1 MTESQNEQNKVHAW
15 LKAFAGAYAQSGSD
29 VSDLF
34 LPSGSWRDF
43 LAFGWTM
50 GTHEGQASIAYL
62 TNESAT
68 TSITDIAVQAAPN
81 ANEGFF
87 SFNTSTGP
95 VEGYLRLE
103 GGKCLTLFTKL
114 RDLKDYPQAQGANRP
129 TGVTPAS
136 DGKNWADIR
145 DDEIANMGT
154 HEQPYALIIGGGQAG
169 LGLAATLRTLG
180 VPNLVID
187 KHPKIG
193 DQWRSRYKSLLLHDP
208 VWYDHLPYMK
218 FPENWP
224 IYTPKDKMGDWLEF
238 YAKAM
243 ELVTWTSSEL
253 INASYDDKTKT
264 WTAIINKAGTEHTV
278 KCSHLIMA
286 VGNAGFA
293 RIPEFTGAKSFKGP
307 SFHSSRYSGGAEY
320 AGKRVA
326 IVGANNSAHDI
337 AADLVENGAQPT
349 LIQRSST
356 LVLRQE
362 TMINVFMKSA
372 YSHEALESGLT
383 PEMADIMVAS
393 LPLRM
398 SDEIS
403 KQIWA
408 GIAQMDKEFYDS
420 LRAKGFAIDF
430 AEDGAGMGAKY
441 LRAASGYYIDVG
453 ASAMVA
459 DGRIGV
465 KSGLEIDAVTP
476 DGLVFS
482 DGSNLDV
489 DVIIYATGFG
499 SMEQWV
505 SKLIGEDVA
514 NLIGP
519 CWGYGSGFKGDPG
532 PWEGELRN
540 MWKPT
545 AQEGLWFQGG
555 NLAQVRANSLTL
567 GLQIKAR
574 FEGLDVK
581 IVEPLRA

>member
-1 MTESQNEQNKVHAW
+1 MTESLNTSNKVHAW
-15 LKAFAGAYAQSGSD
+15 LTAFANAYVQSESN

-34 LPSGSWRDF
+34 LPTGSWRDF
-43 LAFGWTM
+43 LAFGWTIA
-50 GTHEGQASIAYL
+50 THEGQGSIAHL
-62 TNESAT
+62 ASESAV
-68 TSITDIAVQAAPN
+68 TSISDIKSEAAPE
-81 ANEGFF
+81 ADEGFF
-87 SFNTSTGP
+87 SFNTSFGP
-95 VEGYLRLE
+95 VEGYIRLM
-103 GGKCLTLFTKL
+103 GGKCLTFFTTL
-114 RDLKDYPQAQGANRP
+114 RDLKDYPQAKGANRP
-129 TGVTPAS
+129 TGIVNGAE
-136 DGKNWADIR
+136 GENWADVR
-145 DDEIANMGT
+145 EAELATMGVS
-154 HEQPYALIIGGGQAG
+154 ENPYVLIVGGGQAG
-169 LGLAATLRTLG
+169 LALGATLRTLG
-180 VPNLVID
+180 VPNLIID

-224 IYTPKDKMGDWLEF
+224 IYTPKDKMGDWLES

-253 INASYDDKTKT
+253 INASYDEAAKT

-278 KCSHLIMA
+278 KCAHLIMA

-293 RIPEFTGAKSFKGP
+293 RVPEFSGAKSFKGE
-307 SFHSSRYSGGAEY
+307 SFHSSRYKGGAEY

-337 AADLVENGAQPT
+337 AADLVENGANPT

-356 LVLRQE
+356 LIIRQE
-362 TMINVFMKSA
+362 TMINVLMKNV
-372 YSHEALESGLT
+372 YSHEAVENGLT
-383 PEMADIMVAS
+383 PERADIMLAS

-408 GIAQMDKEFYDS
+408 GIAQMDKAFYDS

-441 LRAASGYYIDVG
+441 LRSASGYYIDVG

-465 KSGLEIDAVTP
+465 KSGLEVDCITP
-476 DGLVFS
+476 DGLVFA

-499 SMEQWV
+499 SMEQWI
-505 SKLIGEDVA
+505 SRLIGDDVA
-514 NLIGP
+514 ELIGP

-545 AQEGLWFQGG
+545 AQPGLWFQGG

-574 FEGLDVK
+574 FEGLNVK
-581 IVEPLRA
+581 VVEPVRV

>member
-1 MTESQNEQNKVHAW
+1 MTESQNNKNKVHAW
-15 LKAFAGAYAQSGSD
+15 LMAFADAYAKSGSD

-34 LPSGSWRDF
+34 LPTGSWRDF

-50 GTHEGQASIAYL
+50 ATHEGQVSIAHL
-62 TNESAT
+62 VNESAVQ
-68 TSITDIAVQAAPN
+68 SISDIKSEAAPE
-81 ANEGFF
+81 ADEGFF
-87 SFNTSTGP
+87 SFVTSVGS
-95 VEGYLRLE
+95 VEGYLRLA
-103 GGKCLTLFTKL
+103 GGKCLTFFTKL
-114 RDLKDYPQAQGANRP
+114 RDLKDYPQAAGANRP
-129 TGVTPAS
+129 TGEVKGS
-136 DGKNWADIR
+136 EGQNWKDILEA
-145 DDEIANMGT
+145 EIAHMGID
-154 HEQPYALIIGGGQAG
+154 EDPYVLIVGGGQAG
-169 LGLAATLRTLG
+169 LGLGATLRTLG
-180 VPNLVID
+180 VPNLIID

-224 IYTPKDKMGDWLEF
+224 VYTPKDKMGDWLEF

-253 INASYDDKTKT
+253 KNASYDEESKT
-264 WTAIINKAGTEHTV
+264 WTAIIDKAGKEHTV
-278 KCSHLIMA
+278 KCTHLVMA

-293 RIPEFTGAKSFKGP
+293 RVPEFKGAKSFKGP
-307 SFHSSRYSGGAEY
+307 SFHSSHYSGGAEY

-337 AADLVENGAQPT
+337 AADLVEHGAQPT

-356 LVLRQE
+356 LIVRQE
-362 TMINVFMKSA
+362 TLGNIFFNNM
-372 YSHEALESGLT
+372 YSHAAAEGGLT
-383 PEMADIMVAS
+383 PERADIMLAS
-393 LPLRM
+393 VPQRM

-403 KQIWA
+403 KQMWA
-408 GIAQMDKEFYDS
+408 GVAQMDKPFYDS
-420 LRAKGFAIDF
+420 LTAKGFAIDF

-441 LRAASGYYIDVG
+441 LRSASGYYIDVG

-465 KSGLEIDAVTP
+465 KSGLEIDNVTP

-499 SMEQWV
+499 SMQQWV
-505 SKLIGEDVA
+505 SKLISEDVA
-514 NLIGP
+514 NMIGP

-545 AQEGLWFQGG
+545 AQAGLWFQGG

-574 FEGLDVK
+574 YEGLDVK
-581 IVEPLRA
+581 VVEPLRA